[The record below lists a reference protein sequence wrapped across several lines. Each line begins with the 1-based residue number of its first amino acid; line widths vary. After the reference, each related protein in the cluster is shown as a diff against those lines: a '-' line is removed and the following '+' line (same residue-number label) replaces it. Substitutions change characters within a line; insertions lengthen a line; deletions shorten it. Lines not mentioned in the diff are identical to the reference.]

1 MKDLTRRQFG
11 FYIVGGILQITAN
24 FSTEEMHCQC
34 HYGCGQNEMDDE
46 FMRMLQTLRE
56 EAGFAFRIS
65 SGRRC
70 QLHNSDVSSHKTK
83 AGIHTFGKAVDILT
97 GHINTGKVLNLVKLA
112 QNIGFNGLGLN
123 FRNERKSRFLPPF
136 RQSRFFDGRAVQS
149 AGDLDILISLLSLFS
164 TIKSFQN

>member
-56 EAGFAFRIS
+56 EAGFAF
-65 SGRRC
+65 
-70 QLHNSDVSSHKTK
+70 
-83 AGIHTFGKAVDILT
+83 
-97 GHINTGKVLNLVKLA
+97 
-112 QNIGFNGLGLN
+112 
-123 FRNERKSRFLPPF
+123 NERKSRFLHLDNRDSSMDAPF
-136 RQSRFFDGRAVQS
+136 NQPA
-149 AGDLDILISLLSLFS
+149 IW
-164 TIKSFQN
+164 TY